1 MLKLKFS
8 KENLINFFKTIVEN
22 IWLGIQQMAVNI
34 RVGIENMV
42 NNLIQKWNDF
52 MPGERFDMSPIDLGG
67 KEAETAMATER
78 AKVESQQQERGESL
92 AAKEKEIRD
101 KYDEQRVAAGIA
113 PKNTV
118 TQTNVNN
125 TTQSKQYIASG
136 TSASDAFAL
145 NMASRSPTY

>member
-1 MLKLKFS
+1 
-8 KENLINFFKTIVEN
+8 
-22 IWLGIQQMAVNI
+22 LGIQQIGVNI
-34 RVGIENMV
+34 RVGVENMV
-42 NNLIQKWNDF
+42 NSLIEKINSWLPDS
-52 MPGERFDMSPIDLGG
+52 MAMDKVDWGGAEASAKMDAERTRVEG
-67 KEAETAMATER
+67 K
-78 AKVESQQQERGESL
+78 QQGRSDAL
-92 AAKEKEIRD
+92 AAQEKEIRD